1 VPRSALTRLEQLLN
15 IARALIEQR
24 RPWSLAFLET
34 VTTANLAHEDR
45 PLHDYPLQQLQPA
58 TGKFSRIV
66 STPRAHRG
74 EVSYVAI
81 LSDDI
86 ILK

>member
-1 VPRSALTRLEQLLN
+1 MAPRSALTHLEQLLN
-15 IARALIEQR
+15 IARALVEQR
-24 RPWSLAFLET
+24 RPWSF
-34 VTTANLAHEDR
+34 
-45 PLHDYPLQQLQPA
+45 
-58 TGKFSRIV
+58 
-66 STPRAHRG
+66 RG